1 MHAENWPFNAQYQ
14 CDLGPINLVRVS
26 CPLCCINV
34 NMSYRIQVF
43 LNIHFCSCCSV
54 STELLVCFNCA
65 HVLLW
70 YCCLRLTAIVFDWH
84 VFIVYSEMYWY
95 SNKLF
100 WIELNWWRHYAI
112 KSTKNIR
119 IPHWNCNNSLLSWSS
134 YFGAR
139 YMKNIFATDGI
150 SGC

>member
-1 MHAENWPFNAQYQ
+1 MHSTSVCYLVKKLITIAT
-14 CDLGPINLVRVS
+14 DLGPINLVRVS

-43 LNIHFCSCCSV
+43 LNIHFCSCSSV

-70 YCCLRLTAIVFDWH
+70 YCCLRFTAIVFDWH

-100 WIELNWWRHYAI
+100 WIEIWIEDISKGWS
-112 KSTKNIR
+112 KEVGFDR
-119 IPHWNCNNSLLSWSS
+119 ISSWTQIEPIDLK
-134 YFGAR
+134 
-139 YMKNIFATDGI
+139 MCVWI
-150 SGC
+150 SN